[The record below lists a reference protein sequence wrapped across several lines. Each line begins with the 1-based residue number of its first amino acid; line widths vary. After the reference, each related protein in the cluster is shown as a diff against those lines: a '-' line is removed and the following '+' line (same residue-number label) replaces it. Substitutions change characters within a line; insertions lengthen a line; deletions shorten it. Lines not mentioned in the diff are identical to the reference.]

1 MQEGNYSEIIYN
13 DIGQWFEENNV
24 NYERTSTGVNMLQ
37 NISAY
42 IRVKGFLPAG
52 KNSKTIFLEKFTDNK
67 IDKVTL
73 NKAYKLYCENRL
85 RKEHKSKDELKN
97 EIQAIPEFAS
107 LTEGQRSGLIQS
119 FLKENEKEFE
129 LSDDRLDRLNHFIQ
143 QNINNCRKGTDYEL
157 LHKIS
162 EMMVRNIK
170 ITNRNVKPITTP
182 STKENTQNIALEF
195 IKSIDAKLH
204 EQAKNIVEGNSDI
217 AFKMYKFDKN
227 TDFSLKNEDG
237 LPLYTKMPCVFSR
250 NGRSTLY
257 MPYRGTVEDISLL
270 VHELSHTFDLVPND
284 NSTRNLL
291 GKITPYCFSAMLSQY
306 LVENNIASK
315 EDMINGE
322 RGQIVSHYDDG
333 AETFTKLELMKI
345 KQQKGNIEQG
355 DISALQKK
363 YGLTNHQC
371 GYVLDRV
378 AHSEPE
384 VDYKARYMIAQ
395 LVYPH
400 YMEQY
405 NENPKLAIET
415 LKEYFEMIKANNFT
429 GSLDK
434 LGIPLNIE
442 SVSKLIE
449 INNRRIHNLEYPKL
463 FSENEIGKATI
474 NVLTLDKDKIKQ
486 MEYKDQKETSHT
498 K

>member
-1 MQEGNYSEIIYN
+1 MQEGNYSEVIYN

-42 IRVKGFLPAG
+42 IRVKGFMPVG

-85 RKEHKSKDELKN
+85 RKEHKSKDEINNDILD
-97 EIQAIPEFAS
+97 IPEFAN
-107 LTEGQRSGLIQS
+107 LTEHQRSGLIQS

-195 IKSIDAKLH
+195 FKSIDAKLY

-227 TDFSLKNEDG
+227 ADFSLTNEAG
-237 LPLYTKMPCVFSR
+237 LPLYTKLPCVFSR
-250 NGRSTLY
+250 NDRSTLY

-291 GKITPYCFSAMLSQY
+291 GEITPYCFSAMLSQY

-322 RGQIVSHYDDG
+322 RGQIVSHYDDA